1 MNKCTKSVII
11 YKLIF
16 DALIFMRNAFH
27 ANFITMVN
35 KSGLKCINNY
45 LNVHKSVNIV
55 NKLIICLK
63 KSFSNVGAF
72 LVRIKF
78 IVPILH

>member
-1 MNKCTKSVII
+1 
-11 YKLIF
+11 
-16 DALIFMRNAFH
+16 MRNAFY

-35 KSGLKCINNY
+35 KSGFKCCINNY
-45 LNVHKSVNIV
+45 LKVHKSANFG

-63 KSFSNVGAF
+63 KSFSDVGAF